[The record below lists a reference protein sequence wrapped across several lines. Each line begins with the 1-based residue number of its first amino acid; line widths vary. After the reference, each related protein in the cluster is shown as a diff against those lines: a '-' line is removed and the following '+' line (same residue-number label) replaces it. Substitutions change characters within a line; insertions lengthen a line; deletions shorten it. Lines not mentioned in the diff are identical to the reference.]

1 MRLINT
7 NLLNYFYKNG
17 IKPLKDAISGKL
29 DMSKIAN
36 NLLTTVSGYALDAR
50 QGKVVQDEID
60 GINSNLSELEGRF
73 RYIPPFT
80 AEKQTGIF
88 NYILGF
94 GLMLFIPYT
103 FSYNEAILSNLRMFD
118 EANTWNNVS
127 GSFHGSVAAGGIL
140 FAIPTSSVEGMQFIN
155 HYSYGGQ
162 FSILIT

>member
-60 GINSNLSELEGRF
+60 GINSNLSELVGQLEG
-73 RYIPPFT
+73 
-80 AEKQTGIF
+80 
-88 NYILGF
+88 
-94 GLMLFIPYT
+94 LFIKKNIGKSCTIVANSGNYLT
-103 FSYNEAILSNLRMFD
+103 FDLPSVTGYSAIGVIGVSLPITSAISLYYISNGKVYLNCYGMI
-118 EANTWNNVS
+118 ANVTQNC
-127 GSFHGSVAAGGIL
+127 SVDVLYIKNL
-140 FAIPTSSVEGMQFIN
+140 
-155 HYSYGGQ
+155 
-162 FSILIT
+162 